1 MNEETEKR
9 LDEIERRLLLS
20 QSVSEIANEMGVRY
34 ALINDTIQH
43 AYLDKERY
51 KKLIELRNKNKR
63 RIWQSDQGF
72 HLYRY
77 NVAKSIANNETSL
90 EKIQLK
96 YYTSIVYMLFFF
108 SEINDTE
115 LYEKLKPTLEKYG
128 FLEKEKK
135 TIVSLKDYSPNMQ
148 RDIALLGLT
157 YRISFQNL
165 ALIFNTSVIEI
176 AQLFFRVGIPRNT
189 MDSLFLE
196 TLNEK
201 EEYAKKAFRN
211 AQIYLLK
218 REHFR
223 KNLEQAKKEAN
234 VEKMKE
240 AKQGLKELHAKIDD
254 SVEEGLKKRKNKNFT
269 QEEQDLIARYQM
281 KYDLTTQV
289 CSQEFGVSVAEIV
302 QYNKNLAERDAI
314 FSDKCLW
321 HQTYYANKLEGNNLL
336 DFSKGQKM

>member
-96 YYTSIVYMLFFF
+96 YYTSIVYMLLFF

-201 EEYAKKAFRN
+201 EEYAQKAFRN

-223 KNLEQAKKEAN
+223 KNLEHAKKEAN
-234 VEKMKE
+234 VEKMKK
-240 AKQGLKELHAKIDD
+240 AKQRLKELHAKIDD

-302 QYNKNLAERDAI
+302 EYNKNLVERDAI
-314 FSDKCLW
+314 FSDKWLW

>member
-96 YYTSIVYMLFFF
+96 YYTSIVYMLLFF

-254 SVEEGLKKRKNKNFT
+254 SVEKGLKKRKNKNFT

-302 QYNKNLAERDAI
+302 EYNKNLAERDAI
-314 FSDKCLW
+314 FSDKWLW